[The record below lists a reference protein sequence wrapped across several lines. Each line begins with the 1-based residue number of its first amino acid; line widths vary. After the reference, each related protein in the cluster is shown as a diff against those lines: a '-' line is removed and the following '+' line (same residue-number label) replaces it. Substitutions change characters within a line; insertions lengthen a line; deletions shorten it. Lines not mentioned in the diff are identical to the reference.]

1 PLLGRNLIHSG
12 GNSQWQVNQMVK
24 DGKRTPEQ
32 AALSKEMFP
41 FLYDPNVRAALA
53 QCAQQHGAV
62 DFSIF
67 SWIVPSAHAQT
78 GCAIPINGQIKYF
91 SPTQAGTCLTDYD
104 QLTGVVLGMI
114 SATWVTIAGL
124 AGAFL
129 LASTTAAGT
138 DINQKFTAGDGSTV
152 LITGKGDQPTNSRD
166 LPRWHYGKSN
176 D

>member
-1 PLLGRNLIHSG
+1 LLGRNLIHSG